1 MIDVRAL
8 LLLGTA
14 AILTACSGATDV
26 ASPGDGVIVFP
37 PSSGGGGDGGNGG
50 GGTNP
55 GGTTPTDCPTGTA
68 NVGTITVSGTAMRNC
83 QLSGVITGNLVL
95 PYTANLVYSLSGGVR
110 IGRDVGGDGQKAGG
124 AQGILTI
131 EPGVVVFGSSGADFL
146 LIERG
151 SQIFAE
157 GTASRPI
164 VFTSRS
170 NMEGTA
176 GESTIGQWGGLVLLG
191 RAPIHTCIG
200 AGIAGGTVNCE
211 SKVEGAE
218 GFYGGATPAD
228 NSGRLAY
235 IQVRYPGFEVTP
247 NNELNGITMAGV
259 GSGTFVEHVQVH
271 NSSDD
276 GIEWFGGRVNQ
287 RYVVITGA
295 DDDSLDTDFGYR
307 GNIQFGLVVQRSTGG
322 DRMIEAETTGF
333 DLKSPRSRPTFA
345 NITFIGRRTPNG
357 LLFRGGTDFNV
368 WNSVIQKDA
377 GACVQMADAFTITTD
392 ATNDKVGPPNLR
404 SVFMSCAGGAANGSG
419 GITTQ
424 QVTDILSEAGRN
436 NVLTGTST
444 LTGTWFPGANEL
456 AVPVY
461 NANAQNSF
469 FTATTYVGAFKD
481 ANDSWYNGWACGL
494 GGTTLACTAA
504 PIPTK

>member
-37 PSSGGGGDGGNGG
+37 PDTGGGGGG
-50 GGTNP
+50 GGGGGETP

-68 NVGTITVSGTAMRNC
+68 NVGTITVLGKAMRNC

-110 IGRDVGGDGQKAGG
+110 IGRDVGGDGAKAGG
-124 AQGILTI
+124 AQGIITI

-164 VFTSRS
+164 IFTSRS

-176 GESTIGQWGGLVLLG
+176 GDSTIGQWGGLVILG

-200 AGIAGGTVNCE
+200 AGIPGGSVNCE

-228 NSGRLAY
+228 NSGRLNY
-235 IQVRYPGFEVTP
+235 VQVRYPGFEVTP

-307 GNIQFGLVVQRSTGG
+307 GKIQFGLIYQRSNGG

-345 NITFIGRRTPNG
+345 NITFVGRRSAAG
-357 LLFRGGTDFNV
+357 LLFRGGTDFNL

-377 GACVQMADAFTITTD
+377 GACVQFTDAFTITTD
-392 ATNDKVGPPNLR
+392 ATNDKAGPPNLR
-404 SVFMSCAGGAANGSG
+404 SVFLSCAGGAGVAGT
-419 GITTQ
+419 GITDQ
-424 QVTDILSEAGRN
+424 QVLDILNQTDRK
-436 NVLTGTST
+436 NVTGTSS

-456 AVPVY
+456 AVTPFD
-461 NANAQNSF
+461 AKTADSF
-469 FTATTYVGAFKD
+469 FTTTTYVGAFKD
-481 ANDSWYNGWACGL
+481 SSDTWYNGWTCGL
-494 GGTTLACTAA
+494 GGTTVACSVA
-504 PIPTK
+504 PTPIQ